1 MEQQLQIL
9 FQRLEEFK
17 QDQNEYWEEVK
28 QLSDE
33 TDENQLPVIL
43 ENEEDCNSSEILTIL
58 NQIMTLVNHLR
69 EGEIKVIQCFKQIIE
84 RYKYELK
91 QLALE
96 LKETQQYNKEMK
108 SISIQTDQDQ
118 YEKMYF
124 QERQRYSQLEKKFEG
139 LKRLDESSFKQ
150 DVMIELA
157 TLKNKIQILTETST
171 EAETLLIKK
180 DQQVK
185 EYQKQLQKCQKELTQ
200 KRAEL
205 SSLND
210 QLKSKDINL
219 QMSQNMN
226 RTYETELQKVSRKN
240 SGSLK
245 RPTKCYETLTLEIQ
259 ELTYNNSQLKQQLLF
274 TQRRLKEL
282 ASELQA
288 KEQQLVEVLNQID
301 EIKQH
306 MQQTNKED
314 ELKEAMEYLE
324 LKDIEID
331 RLHREL
337 DNYKRNVKDN
347 PQIRDLQNLLLVMS
361 RNLQE
366 KEQQLLRYQQYN

>member
-33 TDENQLPVIL
+33 TDQNHLPVIL

-69 EGEIKVIQCFKQIIE
+69 EGEIKIIE

-91 QLALE
+91 QLAIE

-108 SISIQTDQDQ
+108 SINIQTDYDQ

-124 QERQRYSQLEKKFEG
+124 QERQRYAQLEKKFEG
-139 LKRLDESSFKQ
+139 LKKLDESSFKQ

-200 KRAEL
+200 KRGEL

-219 QMSQNMN
+219 QMCQNMN
-226 RTYETELQKVSRKN
+226 RTYETELQKLNRKN
-240 SGSLK
+240 SGSQK

-259 ELTYNNSQLKQQLLF
+259 ELTYNNSQLKQQLLQ
-274 TQRRLKEL
+274 TQKKLKEL
-282 ASELQA
+282 TIELQA
-288 KEQQLVEVLNQID
+288 KDQQLIEVLNQID
-301 EIKQH
+301 EIKLH
-306 MQQTNKED
+306 MQQNNNKED

-324 LKDIEID
+324 LKDLEID

-337 DNYKRNVKDN
+337 ENYKRNLKDN